1 MVKKKRYGKKYVDK
15 RDWKETNQKYIMIG
29 YFYFNP
35 AFLLVWNE
43 EIKQMNAG
51 KVGQPYLYPNS
62 MIEFLAV
69 LSPKYDVRALEGIIK
84 GISKMNYN
92 FPVISYS
99 QINRRINNLD
109 LTFPVENNNI
119 VFDDIVGCDGT
130 GIKVSNRGEWMRQ
143 KWKIRRGW
151 IKVVTLA
158 NKNGKII
165 DVRVGIESLNENQ
178 AFREMLCIHHESVS
192 KAFCDGTYDTIDN
205 FELCRK
211 LKIEPVFKIRENAS
225 DNAHGSMFRKKHV
238 REYKKLGYKRW
249 RKKKKYGN
257 RWLCTEV
264 IYSAVKRMEGEYVR
278 STKEENMF
286 HEAKMKFWI
295 YNKIK
300 QATRENCVAI

>member
-1 MVKKKRYGKKYVDK
+1 MIIE
-15 RDWKETNQKYIMIG
+15 RDWKKYNEELVTRG
-29 YFYFNP
+29 YFYINP
-35 AFLLVWNE
+35 KFLDTWNE
-43 EIKQMNAG
+43 EIKNMNAG
-51 KVGQPYLYPNS
+51 KVGEPYLYPKS

-69 LSPKYDVRALEGIIK
+69 LSPKYDVRSLEGIMK
-84 GISKMNYN
+84 GISNMNHN

-99 QINRRINNLD
+99 QINRRINALD

-119 VFDDIVGCDGT
+119 VFDDVVGCDGT

-158 NKNGKII
+158 NKKGKII
-165 DVRVGIESLNENQ
+165 DVRVGIENLSENK
-178 AFREMLCIHHESVS
+178 AFREMLSIHHQSIGTTLG
-192 KAFCDGTYDTIDN
+192 DGTYDTIEN

-211 LKIEPVFKIRENAS
+211 LKIEPIIKIRENAS
-225 DNAHGSMFRKKHV
+225 DNAHGSIFRKEHV
-238 REYKKLGYKRW
+238 IEYKKLGYKKW
-249 RKKKKYGN
+249 MKKNNYGN

-278 STKEENMF
+278 ATKIKNMF

-300 QATRENCVAI
+300 EATSKNYVNF

>member
-1 MVKKKRYGKKYVDK
+1 MKRKKRKYIDK
-15 RDWKETNQKYIMIG
+15 RDWKKYNEELVRRG
-29 YFYFNP
+29 EFYINP
-35 AFLLVWNE
+35 AFLETWNE
-43 EIKQMNAG
+43 EIKEMNAG
-51 KVGQPYLYPNS
+51 KIGQPYLYPKS

-69 LSPKYDVRALEGIIK
+69 LSPKYDVRSLEGIMK
-84 GISKMNYN
+84 GLSKMNYD

-99 QINRRINNLD
+99 QINRRVNALD

-119 VFDDIVGCDGT
+119 FFDDVVGCDGT

-158 NKNGKII
+158 NKRGKII
-165 DVRVGIESLNENQ
+165 DVEVGIETMRENF
-178 AFREMLCIHHESVS
+178 AFRKMLKIHHESIGT
-192 KAFCDGTYDTIDN
+192 AYGDGTYDTKAN
-205 FELCRK
+205 FELCRQ
-211 LKIEPVFKIRENAS
+211 LKINPVFKIRENAS
-225 DNAHGSMFRKKHV
+225 SNANGSMFRKEFV
-238 REYKKLGYKRW
+238 DEYKELGYKKW
-249 RKKKKYGN
+249 SKKNKYGN

-278 STKEENMF
+278 ATKKKNIL

-300 QATRENCVAI
+300 GLTN